1 MYRKVAILLV
11 VYINIVGCSS
21 TIFKKFD
28 VAENESVSLDA
39 RQRTIIVQPN
49 HRYSNVNGESL
60 AKVVCAE
67 PSPDALSAL
76 SASLAGSA
84 NYKDDVAAKLSS
96 AISESAKGL
105 GVRNATIQLLRD
117 GLYRACEAYANG
129 ALDEFQYG
137 LTSAKYEDIMVTLLA
152 IEQLTSLNLEVTEE
166 ALNTSGSASN
176 NDQNK
181 SSSANSADGST
192 EFKRNQLSDTSIKVI
207 AEAVTNM
214 VGLVLKKDERE
225 STCLAW
231 FADKTI
237 HYEKDNPK
245 LIAMTKYCDTVFD
258 EKEAFLKNLP
268 NK

>member
-1 MYRKVAILLV
+1 MKRISIILATASL
-11 VYINIVGCSS
+11 VGCSS
-21 TIFKKFD
+21 TIFNKFD
-28 VAENESVSLDA
+28 VSKNESVSLDA

-49 HRYSNVNGESL
+49 HRRTDINGEPL

-76 SASLAGSA
+76 SASLAGGA

-152 IEQLTSLNLEVTEE
+152 IEQLTSLNLEVTED
-166 ALNTSGSASN
+166 ALNTNSLASN
-176 NDQNK
+176 NGQGN
-181 SSSANSADGST
+181 SSSGNSSDGST
-192 EFKRNQLSDTSIKVI
+192 QFKRNQLSDASIRVI
-207 AEAVTNM
+207 AESVTNM
-214 VGLVLKKDERE
+214 VSLVLQKDERE

-237 HYEKDNPK
+237 YYDKDDPK
-245 LIAMTKYCDTVFD
+245 VVAMTKYCDTVFD
-258 EKEAFLKNLP
+258 EKEAYLKNLP
-268 NK
+268 NN